1 MTAKYVSIDELNQNP
16 ESYSHTWIQSSAELE
31 SRIYYKDHKF
41 ILDLKGKVKLAVWEA
56 PPSWIKGY
64 SKTSDYLLD
73 IFDPKTEEYRVLRT
87 NLFQLGAK
95 VFFEGY
101 LIYNNNVAWV
111 NIEKVLIVQPN
122 VKIGPREI
130 IGILSCPR
138 KYYLD
143 YIKNVG
149 GNIIKW
155 PNKDISRGNLIHSIL
170 EQTIADGLIGEIC
183 TKTISERIKCIEELV
198 DSYVNTDFRMDA
210 ALHLLAD
217 TPLED
222 VRKDVCYKLNEAF
235 SDSEYADFFA
245 GKKICL
251 EREVNGISGFTG
263 VMDFTVDDAPV
274 ELKTST
280 FVSEDHIWQVKV
292 YIFLHYLETGKR
304 TGYLAYTTQNN
315 LPDEETKRRIHEITL
330 SDEDIDKILYAR
342 NYALL
347 QRNTTLFPDTLNKD
361 CEGCRHRYNPD
372 CKSKSE
378 PACEYYCQTER
389 YWDCY
394 TIESDGSISSS
405 CALYDTCP
413 VKDRYYDIKQLDQY
427 NKLRKAVNAENS
439 EYNSLFEL
447 LKSLS
452 DEELRIC
459 GQKITN
465 LSIGKKDA
473 KVVQFISVTPLPCLD
488 MRVGDKVLI
497 GDEVNHVYS
506 GYLKEIMIDSLSV
519 EFMGHPNEEF
529 FNNGTKYEILK
540 DYSESSKLRSLL
552 KIIDHMQRSKV
563 QRLAPPV
570 SSEQRKPQKE
580 RVIKRYTVDDLVYD
594 FRRKNL
600 VALQRPDQ
608 YNNAKYC
615 AEIIERLP
623 SEVNTLLICNDGAE
637 IQKFVTSYKK
647 RTEVFIID
655 RDRDFEPGAHSNAIS
670 ERNTPAD
677 IAEKI
682 SSSSVF
688 VTRKDFI
695 KSSSFFENLHIDST
709 STSFKYIIVLNAEEY
724 FEPELYY
731 LRSLGYQTL
740 LIGDAFK
747 ARQPVKSLDARTLG
761 LAQNTFLELVMYD
774 SYFESNQ
781 YSIFEAKLPSLPPS
795 ILALGD
801 KGPIKLNADERRG
814 TVAFYNVSGEDSC
827 GKRLSYTKT
836 YSAEF
841 TSDRLKLKLDSY
853 ISLSRLTE
861 ILEILGG
868 YPPIMIEHTPGSRML
883 VDDVSFTLEQYIATP
898 DDSSGLHQRDII
910 IELPS
915 NFSESLEELMYSN
928 PAEAEKVVDIVT
940 SFTEEEREKCAVVSP
955 YVSQISLIRSLL
967 FEKGIKDIDVLL
979 PQDVA
984 GKEIDIGIISFVCNN
999 EEGILRYP
1007 LTTTETIYSILT
1019 CSRDKLILVGARDT
1033 LFQNR
1038 ILKKVIT
1045 SPETIQY

>member
-16 ESYSHTWIQSSAELE
+16 EAYSYTWIQSSAELE
-31 SRIYYKDHKF
+31 SRIYYNDHKF
-41 ILDLKGKVKLAVWEA
+41 ILDLKGKVKLAVWENL
-56 PPSWIKGY
+56 PSWIKGY

-170 EQTIADGLIGEIC
+170 EQTIADGSIGEIC
-183 TKTISERIKCIEELV
+183 TKTISERRKCIEELV
-198 DSYVNTDFRMDA
+198 DSYVNTEFRMDA

-222 VRKDVCYKLNEAF
+222 VRKDVRYKLNEAF

-529 FNNGTKYEILK
+529 FNLEEKYEILK

-623 SEVNTLLICNDGAE
+623 SEVNTLLICNDAAE

-655 RDRDFEPGAHSNAIS
+655 RDRDFEPGAHTYAIS

-731 LRSLGYQTL
+731 LRSLGHQTL

-747 ARQPVKSLDARTLG
+747 ARQPIKALEARNLG
-761 LAQNTFLELVMYD
+761 LAENTFLQLVMYD
-774 SYFESNQ
+774 SYFESKD
-781 YSIFEAKLPSLPPS
+781 YTIFEEEFPSLPS
-795 ILALGD
+795 CVLSLGD
-801 KGPIKLNADERRG
+801 KSPIKLKAKEKKG
-814 TVAFYNVSGEDSC
+814 TVSFYNVSGEEDCSKSFFYVKTFTPTSTA
-827 GKRLSYTKT
+827 KRIELI
-836 YSAEF
+836 
-841 TSDRLKLKLDSY
+841 LDSY
-853 ISLSRLTE
+853 ISLSKLHDVVEE
-861 ILEILGG
+861 IGNNPLITIGE
-868 YPPIMIEHTPGSRML
+868 PGSTL
-883 VDDVSFTLEQYIATP
+883 FVEDVKFIVTRNRNITDYTIVKVRIPGS
-898 DDSSGLHQRDII
+898 
-910 IELPS
+910 
-915 NFSESLEELMYSN
+915 FSESLEELMYSN
-928 PAEAEKVVDIVT
+928 TAEAEKIVDLVT